1 MSTYTEFTLVFP
13 FKNTQHAQALPQLV
27 PPIQPKAGIRKRFVC
42 ADRGEEGGGSDPPP
56 PENYFFEVK
65 VIVKYPKVGLEPL
78 PYLENKI
85 IPRIPPSGNIFR
97 IRFLFHVANRFDLNG
112 FYHFYC
118 DHLFIKQISNYQAKI
133 RAKESLPFPKNTNVK
148 SHIVYQPEWS
158 TTLPSFL
165 LLNAYYGLFLSHSIK
180 ISGS

>member
-1 MSTYTEFTLVFP
+1 M
-13 FKNTQHAQALPQLV
+13 

-42 ADRGEEGGGSDPPP
+42 ADRGEDGGGGGRNPLP

-118 DHLFIKQISNYQAKI
+118 VHLFIK
-133 RAKESLPFPKNTNVK
+133 
-148 SHIVYQPEWS
+148 
-158 TTLPSFL
+158 
-165 LLNAYYGLFLSHSIK
+165 
-180 ISGS
+180 

>member
-1 MSTYTEFTLVFP
+1 MHKLRHSWCRRYSLKLESVNIAIIFSYARIV
-13 FKNTQHAQALPQLV
+13 
-27 PPIQPKAGIRKRFVC
+27 GKR
-42 ADRGEEGGGSDPPP
+42 GGGLGPPS

-133 RAKESLPFPKNTNVK
+133 RAKESLPSPKNTYVK

-180 ISGS
+180 ISGL